1 MRMTVSG
8 IEFSYD
14 SVSRISDIGF
24 DAEGGD
30 VVSILGPNGV
40 GKTTLLKCINMV
52 HRPHGGSVMVDEH
65 SIPEM
70 PSRDIAK
77 VIGYVPQRAHV
88 SGSTVFE
95 SVLIGR
101 KPHIAVDATEKDLRL
116 VGRIIDLLDLTGIA
130 DKPVNQISGGE
141 YQMVQIARALAQQPR
156 VLLLDEPTSNLDLKN
171 QYHVLDAISNVV
183 RANGMCAVM
192 TNHDLNLA
200 LRFSTKFIL
209 MRQGRVFAA
218 GRKEIITEENIRDVY
233 GIEVSVGD
241 VDGNTVVVPKRC
253 IF

>member
-1 MRMTVSG
+1 MRMTASG

-24 DAEGGD
+24 NAEEGD

-40 GKTTLLKCINMV
+40 GKTTLLKCMNMV
-52 HRPHGGSVMVDEH
+52 HTPHRGSVMVDEDP
-65 SIPEM
+65 ILDM

-77 VIGYVPQRAHV
+77 IIGYVPQRAHV

-101 KPHIAVDATEKDLRL
+101 KPHIAVDATEKDLRF
-116 VGRIIDLLDLTGIA
+116 VGRIIDLLDLADIA

-141 YQMVQIARALAQQPR
+141 YQMVQIARALAQQPK

-183 RANGMCAVM
+183 KVNGMCAVM

-218 GRKEIITEENIRDVY
+218 GGKEVITESNIREVY
-233 GIEVSVGD
+233 GIDVSVGD
-241 VDGNTVVVPKRC
+241 VDGNTVVVPRGC